1 MPESTFAPSELV
13 LLLGDRFAGAG
24 SFTQGKEELLTGGAT
39 VALNE
44 LAREVLTGALLAME
58 HAGEIRIAVEKRKAL
73 LGLTTRQA
81 LVAESTGSRAAWP
94 AGCLESDLRETIAA
108 SRSEV
113 YDVVYGWLGNDMASP
128 ERHVLDR
135 VKRGLV
141 GRGLVKREEKRTL
154 KVFVSHNDTLPDA
167 TRSLL
172 AAESPDALLGLLRA
186 PGRGEVVELI
196 RKQVAKALN
205 RRTEDDD

>member
-1 MPESTFAPSELV
+1 MPDPTFAPSELV

-24 SFTQGKEELLTGGAT
+24 SFTQGKEELLTGAAT
-39 VALNE
+39 VAQNE
-44 LAREVLTGALLAME
+44 LAREVLTVALLAME

-81 LVAESTGSRAAWP
+81 LVAEATGSRAAWP
-94 AGCLESDLRETIAA
+94 AGSLEGELREAIGGSA
-108 SRSEV
+108 SEV
-113 YDVVYGWLGNDMASP
+113 YDVVHRWLGNDMASP

-141 GRGLVKREEKRTL
+141 GRGLVHREEKRTL
-154 KVFVSHNDTLPDA
+154 KVFVSHTDTLPDA

-186 PGRGEVVELI
+186 PGRTEVVELI
-196 RKQVAKALN
+196 RKQVTKALN
-205 RRTEDDD
+205 HRTEDDD

>member
-1 MPESTFAPSELV
+1 MSDSFSPSELV
-13 LLLGDRFAGAG
+13 LLLGEHFAGAG
-24 SFTQGKEELLTGGAT
+24 NFTQGKEELLTGAAT
-39 VALNE
+39 VSQNE
-44 LAREVLTGALLAME
+44 LAREVLTVALLAME
-58 HAGEIRIAVEKRKAL
+58 QAGEIRIINEKRKAM

-81 LVAESTGSRAAWP
+81 LVAEATGSRAAWP
-94 AGCLESDLRETIAA
+94 AGSLEGELRDTIAT

-113 YDVVYGWLGNDMASP
+113 YDVVYRWLGNDMDSP

-141 GRGLVKREEKRTL
+141 GRGLVQREEKRTL
-154 KVFVSHNDTLPDA
+154 KIFVSHDDSLPDA

-186 PGRGEVVELI
+186 PGRAEVVELI
-196 RKQVAKALN
+196 RKQVTKALN
-205 RRTEDDD
+205 RRTDDDD

>member
-1 MPESTFAPSELV
+1 MSVSFSPSELV
-13 LLLGDRFAGAG
+13 LLLGDHFAGAG
-24 SFTQGKEELLTGGAT
+24 SFTQGKEELLTGAAT
-39 VALNE
+39 VSQNE
-44 LAREVLTGALLAME
+44 LAREVLTVALLAME
-58 HAGEIRIAVEKRKAL
+58 HAGEIRIADEKRKAL

-81 LVAESTGSRAAWP
+81 LVVEATGSRATWP
-94 AGCLESDLRETIAA
+94 AGSVEGELRDTIAA

-113 YDVVYGWLGNDMASP
+113 YDVVYRWLGNDMDSP

-141 GRGLVKREEKRTL
+141 GRGLVQREEKRTL
-154 KVFVSHNDTLPDA
+154 KIFVSHDDTLPDA

-186 PGRGEVVELI
+186 PGRAEVVELI
-196 RKQVAKALN
+196 RKQVTKALN
-205 RRTEDDD
+205 RRTDDDD

>member
-1 MPESTFAPSELV
+1 MPESTFSPSEIV
-13 LLLGDRFAGAG
+13 LLLGEHFAGAG
-24 SFTQGKEELLTGGAT
+24 SFTQGKEELLTGAAT

-44 LAREVLTGALLAME
+44 LAREVLTVALLAME
-58 HAGEIRIAVEKRKAL
+58 HAGEIRIVNEKRKAL

-81 LVAESTGSRAAWP
+81 LVAEATGSRASWP
-94 AGCLESDLRETIAA
+94 AGSLEGELRETINA

-113 YDVVYGWLGNDMASP
+113 YDVVYRWLGNDMASP

-141 GRGLVKREEKRTL
+141 GRGLVSREEKRTL
-154 KVFVSHNDTLPDA
+154 KVFVSHTDTLPDA
-167 TRSLL
+167 TRSQL

-196 RKQVAKALN
+196 RKRVTRALN